1 MATVCCL
8 LLPAWFLH
16 ASKGGACEVRRE
28 TLPQIKFAGM
38 MQYDGEL
45 KLPKDYLVPPPKISH
60 TTGEYLAKN
69 GVRTFAC
76 SESQKI
82 GHVTF
87 FW

>member
-1 MATVCCL
+1 MSRAAACILMCES
-8 LLPAWFLH
+8 FL
-16 ASKGGACEVRRE
+16 
-28 TLPQIKFAGM
+28 QIKFAGM

-69 GVRTFAC
+69 GVSTFAC